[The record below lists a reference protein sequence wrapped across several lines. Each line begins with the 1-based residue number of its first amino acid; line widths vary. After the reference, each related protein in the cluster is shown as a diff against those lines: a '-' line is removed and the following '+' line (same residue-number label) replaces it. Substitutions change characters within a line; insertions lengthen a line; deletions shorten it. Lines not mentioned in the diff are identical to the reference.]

1 VVFLSGNESVRVFFL
16 SFVNIYIA
24 IRGSIIKRGVGI
36 PLTGLTPPYVC
47 ACPGTDLKYLT
58 NTMTEMSNILM
69 KRKIKE

>member
-47 ACPGTDLKYLT
+47 ACPKPGPGFPASYVVVFFMFSDL
-58 NTMTEMSNILM
+58 
-69 KRKIKE
+69 R